1 VESFVMAMD
10 SNLAPIVG
18 QQITLD
24 NTNASVAG
32 PRISLLIARANAA
45 YPVVNYPGAREC
57 DLTVKGIVAGK
68 AKGWTYSG
76 GSFVPDD
83 GGAAQT
89 DAQLRALA
97 ATAGQPLTYTCAPPG
112 SGTRVR
118 VDRDEDGV
126 RDGRD
131 NCPAAKNASQTDG
144 DGDGVG
150 TSCDNCV
157 STANPTQSDAD
168 GLGDACDSI

>member
-1 VESFVMAMD
+1 
-10 SNLAPIVG
+10 
-18 QQITLD
+18 
-24 NTNASVAG
+24 
-32 PRISLLIARANAA
+32 
-45 YPVVNYPGAREC
+45 
-57 DLTVKGIVAGK
+57 
-68 AKGWTYSG
+68 
-76 GSFVPDD
+76 
-83 GGAAQT
+83 
-89 DAQLRALA
+89 
-97 ATAGQPLTYTCAPPG
+97 
-112 SGTRVR
+112 